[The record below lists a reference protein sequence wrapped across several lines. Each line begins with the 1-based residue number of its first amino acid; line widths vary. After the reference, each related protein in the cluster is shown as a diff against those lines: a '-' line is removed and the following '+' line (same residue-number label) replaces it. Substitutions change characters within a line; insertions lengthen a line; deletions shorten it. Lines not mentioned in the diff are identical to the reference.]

1 VDDIKRRSHFKFH
14 NVLTMYRLLLLV
26 SMMVTLMMTSCYSA
40 KTGDDVAGDSQAD
53 EYYKS
58 PSGKEV
64 QSVPEGSFVG
74 EHSLKKL

>member
-1 VDDIKRRSHFKFH
+1 
-14 NVLTMYRLLLLV
+14 
-26 SMMVTLMMTSCYSA
+26 MVTLMMTSCYSA